1 MENTTTI
8 KDIEDLISVINRFL
22 NSNPRYS
29 FHVQNYRKD
38 NVTSREVT
46 IDNEILKQI
55 ATNNISLLLK
65 NCEKKKE
72 LHPYPYGSCKSD
84 IEYRSIHHESLD
96 AIMKK
101 LIQAIGFPSI
111 SFDEKVDEAFQT
123 YTLKLSLNSDEYII
137 FMTKKNNPMYNL
149 KRKSIL
155 FLPVG
160 NSLVK
165 APDKLFQITS
175 SIDAIIYKD
184 NIYFITLNLEKT
196 LGLETYAKMQK
207 EKCISSFKK
216 ALSPN
221 EFNALYPFLKSTN
234 ANTFNNIID
243 DRIILLSAPNKKQI
257 IAKKLHIPM
266 NNNELNLSA
275 PIAQKALLSYC
286 QNKIAINIDNIKEN
300 VYSPVPYQTLPIK
313 AHSDNANQ

>member
-1 MENTTTI
+1 MENTTAI

-22 NSNPRYS
+22 NSNPRYNL
-29 FHVQNYRKD
+29 HVQNYSKD

-46 IDNEILKQI
+46 IDNEVLKQI
-55 ATNNISLLLK
+55 ATSNISLLLK
-65 NCEKKKE
+65 NCEKRKE

-96 AIMKK
+96 AIMTK
-101 LIQAIGFPSI
+101 LMQAIESPSI
-111 SFDEKVDEAFQT
+111 SFNAKVNEIFQT
-123 YTLKLSLNSDEYII
+123 YTLKLSLNADDYII
-137 FMTKKNNPMYNL
+137 FITKKNNPMYNL

-155 FLPVG
+155 FVPVG

-175 SIDAIIYKD
+175 SIDAIIYKN

-207 EKCISSFKK
+207 KKCIISFKK
-216 ALSPN
+216 ALSSN

-243 DRIILLSAPNKKQI
+243 GRIILLSDPNKKQI
-257 IAKKLHIPM
+257 IAEKLHIPI
-266 NNNELNLSA
+266 NNDELNLSA

-313 AHSDNANQ
+313 AHSDDANQ